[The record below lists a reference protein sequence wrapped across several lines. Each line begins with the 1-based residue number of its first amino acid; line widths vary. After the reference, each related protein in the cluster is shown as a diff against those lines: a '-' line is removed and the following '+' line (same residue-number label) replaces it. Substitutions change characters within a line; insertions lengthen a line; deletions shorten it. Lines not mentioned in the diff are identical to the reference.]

1 MTTEAVTPAPVLA
14 VTTMA
19 RRLTTPFARGAD
31 TLDLRLLPF
40 GSSQAAIADYDF
52 ADHEARF
59 GVPPE
64 PRYVLT
70 TTRDIDVDTTVTITY
85 EEPGAPSA
93 DRQLTVPAGTVTGTS
108 FLLEQPVTAT
118 ARLILLTTVP
128 TPFDNRPQDCWTL
141 TALLGTTAKL
151 LWVTGAERDQLRRHA
166 ATTLAQRHLPSA
178 LGLSLDLIGADLGV
192 PRFPALPYGF
202 DTDTVA
208 LYHLDDDAGA
218 TPQVADTTAAYP
230 GRTAHHGALQGQVQ
244 LGLPGRYGRAT
255 GFRSADAAIVVATD
269 VAFDIG
275 ERDDATFEC
284 FVRPDPA
291 PASDGPVLSRRAD
304 PEQPGPGWEFAVGDF
319 GRGLARNV
327 RFTIGDG
334 DPDHDVT
341 LFADTTLPTDAFTH
355 VAAVLDRTSG
365 KVGLYLDGRLRDWRF
380 LYPLGAV
387 TGPAPLRIGAAGGGF
402 RGVVDEVRIS
412 STARTGFAPALGE
425 DDDHYRSRLE
435 LFRRWTLP
443 TPANLTA
450 LLNRLAG
457 PIGGHRDAL
466 VVDDTNATLVRG
478 TRLVHIRPHTLLP
491 GESIDAT
498 GRRRT
503 TEASAVGTAAQEDT
517 FDPAYLLRYD
527 HAGVDFTPAQAPAD
541 PHLVQVGVA
550 ECLDRLVTLA
560 GAETAPPGRLLVA
573 AAYDPQAGDLRATG
587 RAVLLGHSSVPPAR
601 LAALAHRAGFDY
613 VAHRAATGQTYAAIA
628 LGDYFRIDVTPITV
642 TSTARPSNAVD
653 PRDAASITGAP
664 TDAALTDAAPAVA
677 ASGDVTPTAVAP
689 NAVGQADAAPIA
701 GAPAAAT
708 PGAVTPTGPAPAL
721 VAPVALA
728 PATPNPIDLDPS
740 TPVTLSLRPAP
751 PADAFLNWL
760 VVPGGSGRGTLVPES
775 GAGSRHRTAA
785 LTATAPGQ
793 LIVKADVA
801 RGRHTVSASA
811 TRTLRIG
818 VAGLDD
824 GATVAADG
832 TRGVRASSV
841 ERPGTYFDRAF
852 LVRHD
857 DPRVDYG
864 SDAAHLM
871 QLAVAELLDAL
882 LAELARRAVAGRLTV
897 TAASDATGDP
907 PDPAAAEGRRLVLR
921 HSSLDA
927 GALAGAAFAVGFGY
941 LLRRGAE
948 LEVRQAP
955 GQLVAVR
962 GPAGVEQGAV
972 IELDEGTTMDL
983 TATPSPAALAAAGLI
998 GQFPG
1003 EGPRLGWASGTYD
1016 DDAAITVASSTQQTV
1031 TLRADAAGTAWV
1043 QASYPI
1049 GGQPVPYTF
1058 QVRLRPEADTPTT
1071 VVTKDQHDLIMNILN
1086 VLHPVGVEVNTAAVR
1101 AHVVELQGD
1110 LSQANPDYTYPR
1122 FRARGPL
1129 PPRARRPADG

>member
-31 TLDLRLLPF
+31 TLALRLRLST
-40 GSSQAAIADYDF
+40 SSQAAVESYDF

-64 PRYVLT
+64 PRYVLA

-85 EEPGAPSA
+85 QEPGARSV

-108 FLLEQPVTAT
+108 FLLEQPSTPT
-118 ARLILLTTVP
+118 ARLLLLTVVP

-218 TPQVADTTAAYP
+218 TPPVADTTAVYP
-230 GRTAHHGALQGQVQ
+230 GRTAHHGVLQGPVQ
-244 LGLPGRYGRAT
+244 LGLPGRYGRAM
-255 GFRSADAAIVVATD
+255 GFRSADAAVVVATD
-269 VAFDIG
+269 ATFDIG

-291 PASDGPVLSRRAD
+291 PAPDGPVLSRRTD
-304 PEQPGPGWEFAVGDF
+304 PEEPGPGWEFAIGDF
-319 GRGLARNV
+319 GRGLARDV

-365 KVGLYLDGRLRDWRF
+365 KVGLYLDGRLRDSRF

-412 STARTGFAPALGE
+412 SAARTGFAPALGE
-425 DDDHYRSRLE
+425 DDDHYRRRLE

-457 PIGGHRDAL
+457 PIGGRPDAL

-478 TRLVHIRPHTLLP
+478 TRLAHIRPHALLP

-527 HAGVDFTPAQAPAD
+527 HAGVDFTPAPAPAD

-560 GAETAPPGRLLVA
+560 GTETAPPGRLLVA

-587 RAVLLGHSSVPPAR
+587 RAVLLGHSSVPPGR

-613 VAHRAATGQTYAAIA
+613 VAYRAGTGEVYAAIA
-628 LGDYFRIDVTPITV
+628 LGDYFRIDVTPVTV
-642 TSTARPSNAVD
+642 TSTA
-653 PRDAASITGAP
+653 AAGQ
-664 TDAALTDAAPAVA
+664 
-677 ASGDVTPTAVAP
+677 AVAP
-689 NAVGQADAAPIA
+689 DAVAPDTVGSDA
-701 GAPAAAT
+701 
-708 PGAVTPTGPAPAL
+708 
-721 VAPVALA
+721 VAPVVGS
-728 PATPNPIDLDPS
+728 PTDLDPD

-760 VVPGGSGRGTLVPES
+760 VVPGGSGRGTLTPES

-785 LTATAPGQ
+785 LTATAAGQ

-811 TRTLRIG
+811 TRVLRIG
-818 VAGLDD
+818 PAGLDD
-824 GATVAADG
+824 GASLAADG
-832 TRGVRASSV
+832 TPGVPASSV
-841 ERPGTYFDRAF
+841 ERPGTYFDAAF

-857 DPRVDYG
+857 DPRVAYG

-882 LAELARRAVAGRLTV
+882 LAELDRRSVAGRLTV
-897 TAASDATGDP
+897 VAAFDDTGDP
-907 PDPAAAEGRRLVLR
+907 PDPAAAQGRRLRLR
-921 HSSLDA
+921 HSSVDA

-941 LLRRGAE
+941 LLRRGDE
-948 LEVRQAP
+948 LEVRQPP

-972 IELDEGTTMDL
+972 IELDEGATMDL
-983 TATPSPAALAAAGLI
+983 TANPSPAALAAAGLV

-1003 EGPRLGWASGTYD
+1003 EGPRLGWASGTFD
-1016 DDAAITVASSTQQTV
+1016 AAAITVASSTRQTV

-1049 GGQPVPYTF
+1049 GGQAVPYTF
-1058 QVRLRPEADTPTT
+1058 QVRLRPELDIPTT
-1071 VVTKDQHDLIMNILN
+1071 VITKDQHDLIMNILN
-1086 VLHPVGVEVNTAAVR
+1086 VLHPVGVEVNTAAIR

-1122 FRARGPL
+1122 FRVRGPL

>member
-31 TLDLRLLPF
+31 TLDLRLRLST
-40 GSSQAAIADYDF
+40 SSQASVDSYDF

-59 GVPPE
+59 GRPPE

-85 EEPGAPSA
+85 QEPGAPSV
-93 DRQLTVPAGTVTGTS
+93 DRQLTVPAETVTGTS
-108 FLLEQPVTAT
+108 FLLEQPGTAT
-118 ARLILLTTVP
+118 ARLTLLSMVP
-128 TPFDNRPQDCWTL
+128 TPSDNSPQDCWTL

-166 ATTLAQRHLPSA
+166 VTTLAQRHLPSA

-208 LYHLDDDAGA
+208 LYHLDDDTGA
-218 TPQVADTTAAYP
+218 APQAADTTAAYP
-230 GRTAHHGALQGQVQ
+230 GRTAHHGVLQGPVQ
-244 LGLPGRYGRAT
+244 TGLPGRYGRAM
-255 GFRSADAAIVVATD
+255 GFRSADAAVVVATD
-269 VAFDIG
+269 ATFDIG

-291 PASDGPVLSRRAD
+291 PAPDGPVLSRRAD
-304 PEQPGPGWEFAVGDF
+304 PEVPGPGWEFAIGDF

-412 STARTGFAPALGE
+412 SAARTGFAPALGE
-425 DDDHYRSRLE
+425 DDDHYRRRLE

-457 PIGGHRDAL
+457 PIGGHTDAL
-466 VVDDTNATLVRG
+466 VVDDTNATLARG
-478 TRLVHIRPHTLLP
+478 TRLVHIRPYALLP

-527 HAGVDFTPAQAPAD
+527 HAGVDFTPAPAPAD

-573 AAYDPQAGDLRATG
+573 AAYDPLAGDLRATG
-587 RAVLLGHSSVPPAR
+587 RAVLLGHSSVPLGR

-613 VAHRAATGQTYAAIA
+613 VAYRAGTGEVYAAIA
-628 LGDYFRIDVTPITV
+628 LGDYFRIDVTQVIF
-642 TSTARPSNAVD
+642 TSTAVTPHAVG
-653 PRDAASITGAP
+653 PTTGVP
-664 TDAALTDAAPAVA
+664 TDLDQ
-677 ASGDVTPTAVAP
+677 GTA
-689 NAVGQADAAPIA
+689 
-701 GAPAAAT
+701 
-708 PGAVTPTGPAPAL
+708 
-721 VAPVALA
+721 
-728 PATPNPIDLDPS
+728 
-740 TPVTLSLRPAP
+740 VTLSLRPAP
-751 PADAFLNWL
+751 PTDAFLNWL
-760 VVPGGSGRGTLVPES
+760 VVPGGSGRGTLAPES
-775 GAGSRHRTAA
+775 GPGSRHRTAA
-785 LTATAPGQ
+785 LTATAAGQ
-793 LIVKADVA
+793 LLVKADVA

-811 TRTLRIG
+811 TRALRVG
-818 VAGLDD
+818 LAGLDD
-824 GATVAADG
+824 GASVAADG
-832 TRGVRASSV
+832 TPGVPASSV
-841 ERPGTYFDRAF
+841 ERPGTYFDAAF

-864 SDAAHLM
+864 SDAARVV

-882 LAELARRAVAGRLTV
+882 LAELDRRSVAGRLTIV
-897 TAASDATGDP
+897 AAFDDTRDP
-907 PDPAAAEGRRLVLR
+907 PDPAAAQGRRLVLR

-941 LLRRGAE
+941 LLRRGDE

-955 GQLVAVR
+955 GQLVSVR

-972 IELDEGTTMDL
+972 IELDEGATMDL
-983 TATPSPAALAAAGLI
+983 TANPSPAALAAAGLV

-1003 EGPRLGWASGTYD
+1003 EGPRLGWASGTF
-1016 DDAAITVASSTQQTV
+1016 DDAAITVASSTRQTV
-1031 TLRADAAGTAWV
+1031 SLKADAAGTAWV

-1049 GGQPVPYTF
+1049 GGQAVPYTF
-1058 QVRLRPEADTPTT
+1058 QVRLRPELDTSTT
-1071 VVTKDQHDLIMNILN
+1071 VITKDQHDLIMNILN
-1086 VLHPVGVEVNTAAVR
+1086 VLHPVGVEVNTAAIR

-1122 FRARGPL
+1122 FRVRGPL

>member
-31 TLDLRLLPF
+31 TLDLRLLPST
-40 GSSQAAIADYDF
+40 SSQAAVESYDF

-70 TTRDIDVDTTVTITY
+70 TTRDVDVDTTVTITY
-85 EEPGAPSA
+85 EEPGTPSA

-108 FLLEQPVTAT
+108 FLLERPSTAT

-230 GRTAHHGALQGQVQ
+230 GRTAHHGVLQGQVQ
-244 LGLPGRYGRAT
+244 IGLPGRYGRAM

-291 PASDGPVLSRRAD
+291 PDPDPAPGPDAHDGPVLSRRTD
-304 PEQPGPGWEFAVGDF
+304 PENLGPGWEFAVGNF

-341 LFADTTLPTDAFTH
+341 LFADSTLPTDAFTH

-387 TGPAPLRIGAAGGGF
+387 TGPAPLRIGAAGGAF

-412 STARTGFAPALGE
+412 SASRTGFAPALGE

-457 PIGGHRDAL
+457 PIGGQPDAL
-466 VVDDTNATLVRG
+466 VVDDTNATLARG
-478 TRLVHIRPHTLLP
+478 TRLVHIRPYTLLP

-587 RAVLLGHSSVPPAR
+587 RAVLLAHSSVSPAR

-642 TSTARPSNAVD
+642 TSTALPSNAVG

-664 TDAALTDAAPAVA
+664 TDA
-677 ASGDVTPTAVAP
+677 
-689 NAVGQADAAPIA
+689 
-701 GAPAAAT
+701 
-708 PGAVTPTGPAPAL
+708 
-721 VAPVALA
+721 A

-760 VVPGGSGRGTLVPES
+760 VVPGGSGQGTLVPES
-775 GAGSRHRTAA
+775 GAGSRHRSAA

-818 VAGLDD
+818 LAGLDN
-824 GATVAADG
+824 GAAVAADG
-832 TRGVRASSV
+832 TRGVPASSV

-852 LVRHD
+852 LVRHE

-897 TAASDATGDP
+897 TAAFDGTGDP

-983 TATPSPAALAAAGLI
+983 TATPSPAGLAAAGLI

-1003 EGPRLGWASGTYD
+1003 EGPRLGWASGTY

-1071 VVTKDQHDLIMNILN
+1071 VITKDQHDLIMNILN
-1086 VLHPVGVEVNTAAVR
+1086 VLHPVGVEVNTAAIR

-1122 FRARGPL
+1122 FRVRGPL

>member
-1 MTTEAVTPAPVLA
+1 MTTEAGTPAPVLA

-31 TLDLRLLPF
+31 TLDLPLLPST
-40 GSSQAAIADYDF
+40 SSQAAVGSYGF
-52 ADHEARF
+52 TDHEARF

-64 PRYVLT
+64 PRYVLA
-70 TTRDIDVDTTVTITY
+70 TTRDIDADITVTITY
-85 EEPGAPSA
+85 QEPGARPVDVSM
-93 DRQLTVPAGTVTGTS
+93 TVPAGTVTGTS
-108 FLLEQPVTAT
+108 FLLAEPVTAT
-118 ARLILLTTVP
+118 ARLLLLTMGTS
-128 TPFDNRPQDCWTL
+128 PFDNRPQDCWTL
-141 TALLGTTAKL
+141 TALLGSTAKL
-151 LWVTGAERDQLRRHA
+151 LWVTGAERDSLRRHA

-192 PRFPALPYGF
+192 PRFPALAYGF

-218 TPQVADTTAAYP
+218 IPQVADATAAYP
-230 GRTAHHGALQGQVQ
+230 GRTAHHGVLQGPVQV
-244 LGLPGRYGRAT
+244 GLPGRYGRAM
-255 GFRSADAAIVVATD
+255 GFRSADAVIVADTDAT
-269 VAFDIG
+269 FDIG

-291 PASDGPVLSRRAD
+291 PDPDPDPDPCAHDGPVLSRRSD
-304 PEQPGPGWEFAVGDF
+304 PGTPGPGWELAVGDF
-319 GRGLARNV
+319 RRGLPRNV

-341 LFADTTLPTDAFTH
+341 LFADTSLPTDAFTH

-365 KVGLYLDGRLRDWRF
+365 RVKLFLDGRLRDWRF

-387 TGPAPLRIGAAGGGF
+387 ADTAPLRIGAAGGGF

-412 STARTGFAPALGE
+412 STAREGFAPALGE
-425 DDDHYRSRLE
+425 DDDHYRRRLE

-457 PIGGHRDAL
+457 PIGGRHDAL
-466 VVDDTNATLVRG
+466 VVDDTNATLARG
-478 TRLVHIRPHTLLP
+478 TRLVHIRPYALLP
-491 GESIDAT
+491 GESVDAT

-503 TEASAVGTAAQEDT
+503 TEASAVGTVAQEDT

-527 HAGVDFTPAQAPAD
+527 HAGVDFTPAPAGTAPAD

-550 ECLDRLVTLA
+550 ECLDRLIPLA

-573 AAYDPQAGDLRATG
+573 AAYTPLADDLRATG
-587 RAVLLGHSSVPPAR
+587 RAVLLSHSSVPPGR

-613 VAHRAATGQTYAAIA
+613 VTHRGGTGQVYAATAR
-628 LGDYFRIDVTPITV
+628 GDYFRIDITPVPVVPTV
-642 TSTARPSNAVD
+642 
-653 PRDAASITGAP
+653 
-664 TDAALTDAAPAVA
+664 
-677 ASGDVTPTAVAP
+677 
-689 NAVGQADAAPIA
+689 
-701 GAPAAAT
+701 
-708 PGAVTPTGPAPAL
+708 
-721 VAPVALA
+721 A
-728 PATPNPIDLDPS
+728 PATGVTSADPAPNPTDLDPG
-740 TPVTLSLRPAP
+740 TLVTLSLRPAP

-760 VVPGGSGRGTLVPES
+760 VVPGGSGRATLTPES

-811 TRTLRIG
+811 TRTLRVG
-818 VAGLDD
+818 LTGLDD
-824 GATVAADG
+824 GAAIAADG
-832 TRGVRASSV
+832 TPGVPASSV
-841 ERPGTYFDRAF
+841 ERPGTYFDPAF

-857 DPRVDYG
+857 DARVDYG
-864 SDAAHLM
+864 GDGAHLM
-871 QLAVAELLDAL
+871 QPAVAELLDAL
-882 LAELARRAVAGRLTV
+882 LAELERRSVTGRLTV
-897 TAASDATGDP
+897 TAGFDSAGDP
-907 PDPAAAEGRRLVLR
+907 PDPAAAAGRRLVLR

-927 GALAGAAFAVGFGY
+927 GALAGPVFAVGFGY
-941 LLRRGAE
+941 LRRGGDE
-948 LEVRQAP
+948 LEVRQPP
-955 GQLVAVR
+955 GQLVEVR
-962 GPAGVEQGAV
+962 GPADVEHGAV
-972 IELDEGTTMDL
+972 IELDEGATMDL
-983 TATPSPAALAAAGLI
+983 TATPSPAVLAAAGLV

-1016 DDAAITVASSTQQTV
+1016 DAAITVASSTRQTV
-1031 TLRADAAGTAWV
+1031 TLRADSAGTAWV
-1043 QASYPI
+1043 QASYLI
-1049 GGQPVPYTF
+1049 DGRAVPYTF
-1058 QVRLRPEADTPTT
+1058 QVRLRPELDTPAT
-1071 VVTKDQHDLIMNILN
+1071 VITKDQHDLIMNALN
-1086 VLHPVGVEVNTAAVR
+1086 VLHPVGVEVNTAALR

-1122 FRARGPL
+1122 FRVRGPL

>member
-14 VTTMA
+14 ATTMA

-40 GSSQAAIADYDF
+40 GSSQAAVESYDF
-52 ADHEARF
+52 ANHEARF
-59 GVPPE
+59 GVSPE
-64 PRYVLT
+64 PRYVLA
-70 TTRDIDVDTTVTITY
+70 TTRDIDVDITVTITY
-85 EEPGAPSA
+85 QEPGARAMDWPV
-93 DRQLTVPAGTVTGTS
+93 TVPAGTVTGTS

-118 ARLILLTTVP
+118 ARLILLTMGTS
-128 TPFDNRPQDCWTL
+128 PFDNRPQDCWTL

-218 TPQVADTTAAYP
+218 IPQVADATAAYP
-230 GRTAHHGALQGQVQ
+230 GRTAHHGVLQGPVQV
-244 LGLPGRYGRAT
+244 GLPGRYGRAM
-255 GFRSADAAIVVATD
+255 GFRSADAMIVADTDAT
-269 VAFDIG
+269 FDIG
-275 ERDDATFEC
+275 EGDDATFEC

-291 PASDGPVLSRRAD
+291 PDPDPDPDPCAHDGPVLSRRAD
-304 PEQPGPGWEFAVGDF
+304 PGRRSPGWEFAIGDF
-319 GRGLARNV
+319 RRGLARNV
-327 RFTIGDG
+327 RFTISDG
-334 DPDHDVT
+334 DHDVT
-341 LFADTTLPTDAFTH
+341 LFADTSLPTDTFTH

-365 KVGLYLDGRLRDWRF
+365 RVKLFLDGRLRDWRF

-387 TGPAPLRIGAAGGGF
+387 TDTAPLRIGAAGGGF

-412 STARTGFAPALGE
+412 ATPRTGFAPALGE
-425 DDDHYRSRLE
+425 DDDHYRRRLE

-450 LLNRLAG
+450 LLNRIAG
-457 PIGGHRDAL
+457 PIGGRPDAL

-478 TRLVHIRPHTLLP
+478 TRLVHIRPYALLP

-527 HAGVDFTPAQAPAD
+527 HAGVDFTPAPAGTAPAD

-573 AAYDPQAGDLRATG
+573 AAYTPLADDLRATG
-587 RAVLLGHSSVPPAR
+587 RAVLLAHSSVPPGR

-613 VAHRAATGQTYAAIA
+613 VTYRAATGEVYAAIA
-628 LGDYFRIDVTPITV
+628 LGDYFRIDVTPVTV
-642 TSTARPSNAVD
+642 ISTALPTNAVG
-653 PRDAASITGAP
+653 PTGAAP
-664 TDAALTDAAPAVA
+664 TDVDQGAA
-677 ASGDVTPTAVAP
+677 
-689 NAVGQADAAPIA
+689 
-701 GAPAAAT
+701 
-708 PGAVTPTGPAPAL
+708 
-721 VAPVALA
+721 
-728 PATPNPIDLDPS
+728 
-740 TPVTLSLRPAP
+740 VTLSLRPAP
-751 PADAFLNWL
+751 PADAFVNWL
-760 VVPGGSGRGTLVPES
+760 VVPGGSGRGVLTPEG
-775 GAGSRHRTAA
+775 GAGSRHRTAS
-785 LTATAPGQ
+785 LVATAPGQ

-801 RGRHTVSASA
+801 RGRHTVSASG
-811 TRTLRIG
+811 TRTLRVG
-818 VAGLDD
+818 LAGLDD
-824 GATVAADG
+824 GASIAADG
-832 TRGVRASSV
+832 TPGAPASSV
-841 ERPGTYFDRAF
+841 ERPGTYFHRAF
-852 LVRHD
+852 LVSHEN
-857 DPRVDYG
+857 PRVDYG
-864 SDAAHLM
+864 SDGAHLM
-871 QLAVAELLDAL
+871 QPAVAELLDAL
-882 LAELARRAVAGRLTV
+882 LAELARRFVEGHLTV
-897 TAASDATGDP
+897 TAGFDDTGDP

-921 HSSLDA
+921 HGSLDP
-927 GALAGAAFAVGFGY
+927 GALAGAAFAVGFGH
-941 LLRRGAE
+941 LLRKGDD

-955 GQLVAVR
+955 GQLVEVR
-962 GPAGVEQGAV
+962 GPAGIERSAV
-972 IELDEGTTMDL
+972 IELDEGATMDL
-983 TATPSPAALAAAGLI
+983 TATPPPATLAAAGLI
-998 GQFPG
+998 GQFPD

-1016 DDAAITVASSTQQTV
+1016 AAAITVASSTRQTV
-1031 TLRADAAGTAWV
+1031 TLHADAAGMAWV
-1043 QASYPI
+1043 QASYLI
-1049 GGQPVPYTF
+1049 GGQAVPYTF
-1058 QVRLRPEADTPTT
+1058 QVRLRPEADTPAT
-1071 VVTKDQHDLIMNILN
+1071 VITKDQHDLIMNILN
-1086 VLHPVGVEVNTAAVR
+1086 VLHPVGVEVNTAAIR

-1122 FRARGPL
+1122 FRVRGPL